1 VTDARTTQVAVE
13 EWGQG
18 APVARVTQAALEVW
32 GAVTAGTVTAVVSQ
46 IAIEEWTV
54 APVVVPPSTGG
65 QSAVTINTG

>member
-32 GAVTAGTVTAVVSQ
+32 GAVTAVVSQ
-46 IAIEEWTV
+46 IAIEEWAV